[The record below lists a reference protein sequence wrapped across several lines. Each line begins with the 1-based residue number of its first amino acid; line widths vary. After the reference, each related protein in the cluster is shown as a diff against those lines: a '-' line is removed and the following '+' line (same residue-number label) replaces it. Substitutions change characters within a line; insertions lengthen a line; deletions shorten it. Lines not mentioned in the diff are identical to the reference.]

1 MARSLIHSRKVLCFL
16 LLLCS
21 IVWAQEETA
30 SAETNASSTSDDS
43 SGAKKREPVDDGFDV
58 SNENW
63 GTYYDPQ
70 NIFCGKFDCY
80 KILGFDYESFG
91 KKHPDKKV
99 ITKRYR
105 ALSRE
110 WHPDKSKHKDAKNKF
125 VKISRAYEVLTSEKQ
140 RKEYDYLR
148 YNQEAY
154 FQKYGTS
161 VLWSYAPKTDLWG
174 VVFLLFLVGNI
185 FSWFSQKHRWNMV
198 AERLTKAATE
208 DWNPSQGGTPESKQ
222 LREQAVQVLAADT
235 EEQMNGEAADSA
247 AADLKKQKGSKKV
260 SARDKKRLEQEAL
273 VPIIKALVDDMHDFG
288 GGFHQP
294 TWRDLL
300 IVSLAKL
307 PFKLANG
314 LAWNSMYFLR
324 RLQKKELNEDEREVL
339 TQRAVGHISW
349 ETSSDE
355 EKEAMIKREL
365 WVMANLADWGEEQ
378 EVKKLTSAE
387 QKMYLKMKK
396 KEKKEKK
403 VE

>member
-1 MARSLIHSRKVLCFL
+1 MVGSLIRSRKVLCLL

-21 IVWAQEETA
+21 VVWAQEEAATA
-30 SAETNASSTSDDS
+30 TATDETPNVTSTSDDS
-43 SGAKKREPVDDGFDV
+43 SSSAPKKKAPVDDGFDV
-58 SNENW
+58 ANENW

-70 NIFCGKFDCY
+70 AVFCGDFDCY

-91 KKHPDKKV
+91 KKHPDTKV

-110 WHPDKSKHKDAKNKF
+110 WHPDKSKHKDAKNRF

-154 FQKYGTS
+154 FMKYGTS
-161 VLWSYAPKTDLWG
+161 VLWSYAPKSDLWG
-174 VVFLLFLVGNI
+174 VVILLFVIGNI
-185 FSWFSQKHRWNMV
+185 FSWFSQKHRWGMV
-198 AERLTKAATE
+198 AERLSKAAME
-208 DWNPSQGGTPESKQ
+208 DWNPSQGGTPESKE
-222 LREQAVQVLAADT
+222 LREQAMQVLAAKT
-235 EEQMNGEAADSA
+235 EEQTNGEE
-247 AADLKKQKGSKKV
+247 ADLKKQKGSKKV
-260 SARDKKRLEQEAL
+260 SAREKKRLEEEAL

-288 GGFHQP
+288 GGFHKP

-300 IVSLAKL
+300 IVTLAKL
-307 PFKLANG
+307 PFKLAGG
-314 LAWNSMYFLR
+314 LVWNTKYFLR
-324 RLQKKELNEDEREVL
+324 RLQKKELSEEEREVL

-355 EKEAMIKREL
+355 DKEAMVKREL
-365 WVMANLADWGEEQ
+365 WVMVNLADWGEEQ

-387 QKMYLKMKK
+387 QKMYFKMKK
-396 KEKKEKK
+396 KEKKK

>member
-1 MARSLIHSRKVLCFL
+1 MVHSLISSRKVLCFL

-21 IVWAQEETA
+21 VTVWAQKETA
-30 SAETNASSTSDDS
+30 SAETNASSTTDE
-43 SGAKKREPVDDGFDV
+43 AEPKKKEPVDDGFDV
-58 SNENW
+58 ANENW

-80 KILGFDYESFG
+80 KILGFDFESFG

-105 ALSRE
+105 SLSRE

-125 VKISRAYEVLTSEKQ
+125 VKISRAYEVLTSEKE
-140 RKEYDYLR
+140 RKEYDSLR

-154 FQKYGTS
+154 FKKYGSS
-161 VLWSYAPKTDLWG
+161 VLWSYAPKSDLWG
-174 VVFLLFLVGNI
+174 VVFLLFVIGNV
-185 FSWFSQKHRWNMV
+185 FSWFSQKHRWSMV

-222 LREQAVQVLAADT
+222 LREQAMQVLAAET
-235 EEQMNGEAADSA
+235 EEQSNGDATDT
-247 AADLKKQKGSKKV
+247 AADLKKQKGGKKV
-260 SARDKKRLEQEAL
+260 AAKEKKRVEQEAL

-300 IVSLAKL
+300 IVTLAKL
-307 PFKLANG
+307 PFKLALG
-314 LAWNSMYFLR
+314 LAWNGKYFLN
-324 RLQKKELNEDEREVL
+324 RLQKKELNEDEKEVL

-349 ETSSDE
+349 ETASDE
-355 EKEAMIKREL
+355 EKEDMVKREL

-378 EVKKLTSAE
+378 EIKKLSSAE
-387 QKMYLKMKK
+387 QKMYFKMKK
-396 KEKKEKK
+396 KDSKKKAE
-403 VE
+403 

>member
-1 MARSLIHSRKVLCFL
+1 MVRSLISSRKVLCLL

-21 IVWAQEETA
+21 VTVWAQEETA
-30 SAETNASSTSDDS
+30 TAETNASSTSDE
-43 SGAKKREPVDDGFDV
+43 APKKKEPDDKGFDV
-58 SNENW
+58 GNENW

-80 KILGFDYESFG
+80 KILGFDFESFG
-91 KKHPDKKV
+91 NNHPDKKV

-110 WHPDKSKHKDAKNKF
+110 WHPDKSKHKDAKNRF

-140 RKEYDYLR
+140 RKEYDFLR

-154 FQKYGTS
+154 FKKYGTS
-161 VLWSYAPKTDLWG
+161 VLWSYAPKSDLWG
-174 VVFLLFLVGNI
+174 VVFLLFAIGNV
-185 FSWFSQKHRWNMV
+185 FSWFSQKHRWSMV

-208 DWNPSQGGTPESKQ
+208 DWNASQGGTAESKQ
-222 LREQAVQVLAADT
+222 LREQAMQVLAGET
-235 EEQMNGEAADSA
+235 EEQTNGEATDATADA
-247 AADLKKQKGSKKV
+247 KKQKGGKKV
-260 SARDKKRLEQEAL
+260 SAREKKKVEQEAL
-273 VPIIKALVDDMHDFG
+273 VPIIKALVNDMHDFG

-300 IVSLAKL
+300 VVTLAKL
-307 PFKLANG
+307 PFKLALG
-314 LAWNSMYFLR
+314 LAWNAKYFLN

-339 TQRAVGHISW
+339 TQRAVGRISW
-349 ETSSDE
+349 ETASNE
-355 EKEAMIKREL
+355 EKEAMMKREL

-387 QKMYLKMKK
+387 QKMYFKMKK
-396 KEKKEKK
+396 KDSKKKAE
-403 VE
+403 

>member
-1 MARSLIHSRKVLCFL
+1 MVRSLIRSRKVLCFL

-21 IVWAQEETA
+21 VTVWAQEETA
-30 SAETNASSTSDDS
+30 SAETNASSPSDE
-43 SGAKKREPVDDGFDV
+43 AEPKKKEPVDDGFDV
-58 SNENW
+58 ANENW

-80 KILGFDYESFG
+80 KILGFDFESFG
-91 KKHPDKKV
+91 KNHPDKKV

-125 VKISRAYEVLTSEKQ
+125 VKISRAYEVLTSVKQ
-140 RKEYDYLR
+140 RKEYDFLR

-154 FQKYGTS
+154 FKKYGTS
-161 VLWSYAPKTDLWG
+161 VLWSYAPKSDLWG
-174 VVFLLFLVGNI
+174 VVFLLFAIGNV
-185 FSWFSQKHRWNMV
+185 FSWFSQKHRWSMV

-222 LREQAVQVLAADT
+222 LREQAIQVLAVETD
-235 EEQMNGEAADSA
+235 EQSNGDATDSA
-247 AADLKKQKGSKKV
+247 ADNKKQKGGKKV
-260 SARDKKRLEQEAL
+260 SAREKKKVEQEAL

-294 TWRDLL
+294 TWKDLL
-300 IVSLAKL
+300 IVTLAKL
-307 PFKLANG
+307 PFKLALG
-314 LAWNSMYFLR
+314 LAWNAKYFLN
-324 RLQKKELNEDEREVL
+324 RLQKKELNEDEKEVL
-339 TQRAVGHISW
+339 TQRAVGHIMW
-349 ETSSDE
+349 ETASDE
-355 EKEAMIKREL
+355 EKEAMVKREL

-387 QKMYLKMKK
+387 QKMYFKMKK
-396 KEKKEKK
+396 KDSKKKAE
-403 VE
+403 

>member
-1 MARSLIHSRKVLCFL
+1 MVRSLISSRKVLCFL

-21 IVWAQEETA
+21 VTVWAQEETA
-30 SAETNASSTSDDS
+30 SAETNASSTSDE
-43 SGAKKREPVDDGFDV
+43 AEPKKKEPVDDGFDV
-58 SNENW
+58 ANENW

-80 KILGFDYESFG
+80 KILGFDFESFG

-105 ALSRE
+105 SLSRE

-125 VKISRAYEVLTSEKQ
+125 VKISRAYEVLTSEKE
-140 RKEYDYLR
+140 RKEYDSLR

-154 FQKYGTS
+154 FKKYGSS
-161 VLWSYAPKTDLWG
+161 VLWSYAPKSDLWG
-174 VVFLLFLVGNI
+174 VVFLLFVIGNV
-185 FSWFSQKHRWNMV
+185 FSWFSQKHRWSMV

-222 LREQAVQVLAADT
+222 LREQAMQVLAAET
-235 EEQMNGEAADSA
+235 EEQSNGDATDT
-247 AADLKKQKGSKKV
+247 AADLKKQKGGKKV
-260 SARDKKRLEQEAL
+260 AAKEKKRVEQEAL

-300 IVSLAKL
+300 IVTLAKL
-307 PFKLANG
+307 PFKLALG
-314 LAWNSMYFLR
+314 LAWNGKYFLN
-324 RLQKKELNEDEREVL
+324 RLQKKELNEDEKEVL

-349 ETSSDE
+349 ETASDE
-355 EKEAMIKREL
+355 EKEDMVKREL

-378 EVKKLTSAE
+378 EIKKLSSAE
-387 QKMYLKMKK
+387 QKMYFKMKK
-396 KEKKEKK
+396 KDSKKKAE
-403 VE
+403 

>member
-1 MARSLIHSRKVLCFL
+1 
-16 LLLCS
+16 
-21 IVWAQEETA
+21 
-30 SAETNASSTSDDS
+30 
-43 SGAKKREPVDDGFDV
+43 
-58 SNENW
+58 
-63 GTYYDPQ
+63 
-70 NIFCGKFDCY
+70 
-80 KILGFDYESFG
+80 
-91 KKHPDKKV
+91 
-99 ITKRYR
+99 
-105 ALSRE
+105 
-110 WHPDKSKHKDAKNKF
+110 
-125 VKISRAYEVLTSEKQ
+125 
-140 RKEYDYLR
+140 
-148 YNQEAY
+148 
-154 FQKYGTS
+154 
-161 VLWSYAPKTDLWG
+161 
-174 VVFLLFLVGNI
+174 
-185 FSWFSQKHRWNMV
+185 MV

>member
-1 MARSLIHSRKVLCFL
+1 MVRSLISSRKVLCFL

-21 IVWAQEETA
+21 VTVWAQKETA
-30 SAETNASSTSDDS
+30 SAETNASSTTDE
-43 SGAKKREPVDDGFDV
+43 AEPKKKEPVDDGFDV
-58 SNENW
+58 ANENW

-80 KILGFDYESFG
+80 KILGFDFESFG

-105 ALSRE
+105 SLSRE

-125 VKISRAYEVLTSEKQ
+125 VKISRAYEVLTSEKE
-140 RKEYDYLR
+140 RKEYDSLR

-154 FQKYGTS
+154 FKKYGSS
-161 VLWSYAPKTDLWG
+161 VLWSYAPKSDLWG
-174 VVFLLFLVGNI
+174 VVFLLFVIGNV
-185 FSWFSQKHRWNMV
+185 FSWFSQKHRWSMV

-222 LREQAVQVLAADT
+222 LREQAMQVLAAET
-235 EEQMNGEAADSA
+235 EEQSNGDATDT
-247 AADLKKQKGSKKV
+247 AADLKKQKGGKKV
-260 SARDKKRLEQEAL
+260 AAKEKKRVEQEAL

-300 IVSLAKL
+300 IVTLAKL
-307 PFKLANG
+307 PFKLALG
-314 LAWNSMYFLR
+314 LAWNGKYFLN
-324 RLQKKELNEDEREVL
+324 RLQKKELNEDEKEVL

-349 ETSSDE
+349 ETASDE
-355 EKEAMIKREL
+355 EKEDMVKREL

-378 EVKKLTSAE
+378 EIKKLSSAE
-387 QKMYLKMKK
+387 QKMYFKMKK
-396 KEKKEKK
+396 KDSKKKAE
-403 VE
+403 

>member
-1 MARSLIHSRKVLCFL
+1 MARSLISSRKVLCLL

-21 IVWAQEETA
+21 VTVWAQEETA
-30 SAETNASSTSDDS
+30 SAETNASATSDDS
-43 SGAKKREPVDDGFDV
+43 EPKKKAPVDDGFDV

-80 KILGFDYESFG
+80 KILGFDFESFG
-91 KKHPDKKV
+91 KKHPDTKV

-110 WHPDKSKHKDAKNKF
+110 WHPDKSKHKDAKNRF

-140 RKEYDYLR
+140 RKEYDFLR

-154 FQKYGTS
+154 FNKYGTS
-161 VLWSYAPKTDLWG
+161 VLWSYAPKSDLWG
-174 VVFLLFLVGNI
+174 VVILLFVIANI
-185 FSWFSQKHRWNMV
+185 FSWFSQKHRWSMV
-198 AERLTKAATE
+198 AERLAKAAME

-222 LREQAVQVLAADT
+222 LREQAVQVLAAET
-235 EEQMNGEAADSA
+235 EEETNGEAADSET
-247 AADLKKQKGSKKV
+247 KKQKGGKKV
-260 SARDKKRLEQEAL
+260 SAREKKRLEQEAL

-294 TWRDLL
+294 SWRDLL
-300 IVSLAKL
+300 VVTLAKL
-307 PFKLANG
+307 PFKLALG
-314 LAWNSMYFLR
+314 LAWNTKYFLR

-349 ETSSDE
+349 ETASDE
-355 EKEAMIKREL
+355 EKEAMMKREL

-387 QKMYLKMKK
+387 QKMYFKMKK
-396 KEKKEKK
+396 KDSKKKAE
-403 VE
+403 

>member
-1 MARSLIHSRKVLCFL
+1 MVRSLISSRKVLCLL

-21 IVWAQEETA
+21 VTVWAQEETA
-30 SAETNASSTSDDS
+30 SAETNASSTSDETES
-43 SGAKKREPVDDGFDV
+43 KKREPVDDGFDV
-58 SNENW
+58 ANENW

-80 KILGFDYESFG
+80 KILGFDFESFG

-105 ALSRE
+105 SLSRE

-140 RKEYDYLR
+140 RKEYDFLR

-154 FQKYGTS
+154 FKKYGSS
-161 VLWSYAPKTDLWG
+161 VLWSYAPKSDLWG
-174 VVFLLFLVGNI
+174 VVFLLFAIGNV
-185 FSWFSQKHRWNMV
+185 FSWFSQKHRWSMV

-222 LREQAVQVLAADT
+222 LREQAIQVLAGET
-235 EEQMNGEAADSA
+235 EEQTNGDTADAATE
-247 AADLKKQKGSKKV
+247 KKQKGGKKV
-260 SARDKKRLEQEAL
+260 SAKEKKKVEQEAL

-294 TWRDLL
+294 TWKDLL
-300 IVSLAKL
+300 AVTLAKL
-307 PFKLANG
+307 PFKLAVG
-314 LAWNSMYFLR
+314 LAWNAKYFLN
-324 RLQKKELNEDEREVL
+324 RLQKKELNEDEKEVL

-349 ETSSDE
+349 ETASDE
-355 EKEAMIKREL
+355 DKEVMVKREL

-387 QKMYLKMKK
+387 QKMYFKMKK
-396 KEKKEKK
+396 KDSKKKAE
-403 VE
+403 